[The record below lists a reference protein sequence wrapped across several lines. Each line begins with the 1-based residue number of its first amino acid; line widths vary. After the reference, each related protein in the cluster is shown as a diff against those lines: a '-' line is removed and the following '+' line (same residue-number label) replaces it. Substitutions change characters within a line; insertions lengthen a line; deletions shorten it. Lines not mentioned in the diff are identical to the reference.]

1 MPTVSVIVPNYNH
14 APYLQQRIESI
25 LNQTYQDF
33 EVIILDD
40 FSTDDSQ
47 LIIETY
53 HSNQKISHIVYN
65 ETNSGS
71 PFKQWDKGIH
81 LAKGEYIWI
90 AESDD
95 WCEPSL
101 LSTIIKG
108 FDKNK
113 NIVLG
118 YVQSY
123 FIIESNIV
131 KWVSNQRYLEN
142 TMNGIEYLK
151 KELLFDNAIFNAS
164 MAVFRKSAYI
174 NLSLGYKDFKFCGDW
189 LFWASIA
196 RQGDVFISGKILNYF
211 RNHQG
216 DVSSKAYVSGYNFI
230 EEIRVLFIFLDNEYI
245 TNDEFLKAIRQK
257 HIDYQSI
264 KSALSLSVQ
273 IEIETLFYKNIHTK
287 QYKKALLQD
296 INRSYIKYK
305 KIKSVVKRKIK
316 PVLNTFGLWK

>member
-47 LIIETY
+47 TIIETY
-53 HSNQKISHIVYN
+53 RSNQKISHIVYN

-101 LSTIIKG
+101 LDTIIEG

-123 FIIESNIV
+123 FIIESNII

-164 MAVFRKSAYI
+164 MAVFRKSAYM
-174 NLSLGYKDFKFCGDW
+174 NLSSGYKDFKFCGDW

-264 KSALSLSVQ
+264 KSALSLLVQ

-305 KIKSVVKRKIK
+305 KIKRVVKRKIK

>member
-53 HSNQKISHIVYN
+53 RSNQKISHIVYN

-142 TMNGIEYLK
+142 TMHGIEYLK